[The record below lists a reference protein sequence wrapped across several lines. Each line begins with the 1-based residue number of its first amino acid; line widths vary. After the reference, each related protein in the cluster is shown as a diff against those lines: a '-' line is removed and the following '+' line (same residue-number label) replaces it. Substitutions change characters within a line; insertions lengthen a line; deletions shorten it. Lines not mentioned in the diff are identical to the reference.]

1 MHRCPITENKSKFED
16 AMSKHEMPDWC
27 ESQEWCPVTVTS
39 ELLSRKWHPV
49 IIHRLLQRP
58 MGFNELQREVHHISD
73 KVLSESLD
81 DLQDK
86 GIVQKEVINER
97 PKEVEYSLTETGL
110 SLEKVIEPMFE
121 WGKDNADRL

>member
-1 MHRCPITENKSKFED
+1 MKDQN
-16 AMSKHEMPDWC
+16 MPDWC

-73 KVLSESLD
+73 KVLSDSLE
-81 DLQDK
+81 DLCDK
-86 GIVQKEVINER
+86 NIVQKKILSER
-97 PKEVEYSLTETGL
+97 PKEVEYSLTEVGE
-110 SLEKVIEPMFE
+110 SLEKVIVPMFE
-121 WGKDNADRL
+121 WGRDNASEL